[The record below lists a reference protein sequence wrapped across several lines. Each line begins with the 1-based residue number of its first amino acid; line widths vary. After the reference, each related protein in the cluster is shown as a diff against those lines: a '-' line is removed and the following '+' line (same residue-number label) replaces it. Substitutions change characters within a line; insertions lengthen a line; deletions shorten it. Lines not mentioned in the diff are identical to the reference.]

1 VTVLLHHE
9 LHGAIGGI
17 LDERNR
23 QRKSRRVC
31 SQPQLCVELD
41 HSAGGDKEGDQDRA
55 KLAHTV
61 ILNPVTRLCIVICCL
76 AMIACDKKSPSP
88 PVVDVPPS
96 AEAITGN
103 ERIGWDQPAADAVE
117 LAAIGYVVYVDGAR
131 TTLAGVTCTEAS
143 AGAGF
148 PCTARLPALTA
159 GAHTLELAAFVTDG
173 GVLESAR
180 SAPLKVTMAA
190 LAQGTPAG
198 ESARAVLRQAGAL
211 RDEIVVDGLESP
223 IDIAFAPD
231 GRLFVAERAGRIR
244 VVRPPSASARQASLI
259 AEPAIALA
267 DTLGAGVQLLAIA
280 IDPQF
285 ARTRDVFAIY
295 AAPSRSGDS
304 MFTLARFRE
313 VSGTLGDRAVLL
325 DGVTASSP
333 SPSAALR
340 FGPDGR
346 LYAAFDDGGDA
357 RRRGDA
363 GSLNGKVLRLNTD
376 GTTPSEAGGATP
388 VYAGGYGSPAAI
400 DWDPPTATLWAAD
413 RAAGG
418 SAFVFYRGRLFP
430 AWTGR
435 LLSAA
440 TLFDAGSALG
450 IGLVAVGPDGAIY
463 YGTAAA
469 IGRLT
474 PGRAP

>member
-1 VTVLLHHE
+1 MAVLLDDQ
-9 LHGAIGGI
+9 LHRAIGGI
-17 LDERNR
+17 LYKRDGKRE
-23 QRKSRRVC
+23 SRRVR
-31 SQPQLCVELD
+31 SQPQLRVQLD
-41 HSAGGDKEGDQDRA
+41 AGAAGDEEDNQDRA
-55 KLAHTV
+55 RLAHTV
-61 ILNPVTRLCIVICCL
+61 ILNPVPRLWIVVCCL
-76 AMIACDKKSPSP
+76 ALIACDKQPPSP
-88 PVVDVPPS
+88 PVVEVPPS
-96 AEAITGN
+96 AETITGN

-117 LAAIGYVVYVDGAR
+117 LAAISYVVYIDGAR
-131 TTLAGVTCTEAS
+131 TALADVTCAGAS

-148 PCTARLPALTA
+148 LCTARLPALTV
-159 GAHTLELAAFVTDG
+159 GAHTLELASFVTDG

-180 SAPLKVTMAA
+180 SAPLRVTMAA
-190 LAQGTPAG
+190 LAQGGPAADG
-198 ESARAVLRQAGAL
+198 ARAVLRNAGAL
-211 RDEIVVDGLESP
+211 HDEIVADGLESP

-244 VVRPPSASARQASLI
+244 VARDGRLLS
-259 AEPAIALA
+259 EPAISLT
-267 DTLGAGVQLLAIA
+267 DTVGSPVQLLAIA
-280 IDPQF
+280 LDPAFQ
-285 ARTRDVFAIY
+285 RTHHLFAIY
-295 AAPSRSGDS
+295 ASSTRAGDTA
-304 MFTLARFRE
+304 FTLARFRD
-313 VSGTLGDRAVLL
+313 VSDTLGDRAVLL
-325 DGVTASSP
+325 DGVIAATP

-340 FGPDGR
+340 FGPDGK

-376 GTTPSEAGGATP
+376 GTTPSDAVGATP

-418 SAFVFYRGRLFP
+418 STFVFYRGGLFP
-430 AWTGR
+430 GWSGR
-435 LLSAA
+435 LLSAV
-440 TLFDAGSALG
+440 TLFDAGSAPG

-463 YGTAAA
+463 YGTAGA